1 MASVLQAPGAALA
14 ASQPLSARW
23 KTRLDEQRRALQAR
37 YLENRSAPELLRRLR
52 VLIDGQLKAVWEH
65 LEMPPALT
73 LVAVGGYG
81 RGQLFP
87 NSDIDL
93 LILLP
98 CASAP
103 GQTPKLEQFVGMLW
117 DIGLEVGHSV
127 RTIAEC
133 VALAAQD
140 ITVQTSLLEARLL
153 TGDRKQF
160 RHFEKEFAHALDA
173 QQFCKA
179 KQLEQE
185 QRHERYR
192 DTNLEPNIKET
203 AGGLRDLHNILW
215 IAKAAGIGAAWRDL
229 VARDIITRREAVQLR
244 QHESFLQNLRIRLHY
259 LARRREERLV
269 FDVQTA
275 LALQMGLHDTA
286 HRRASEHLMQR
297 FYRTAKE
304 ISQLNTVVL
313 QNLGT
318 LIFPSRAAAGRKINA
333 RFRIRNELLEA
344 NEEGLFRRQPGAML
358 EAIVLL
364 QQHHEL
370 KGMSAGTLRALSR
383 AGSQINPAFRANP
396 ANREMFM
403 QILRSPTRVLRALTR
418 MNQYGMLGRYI
429 PAFGRIVGQMQH
441 DLYHVYT
448 VDEHILKVV
457 RNLRRFAV
465 PELAHEFPLCS
476 RLMSDFGHPELLY
489 LAGLFHDIAKG
500 RGGDHSTLGRV
511 DAVRFCR
518 AHGLARDAVELV
530 GWLVENHLTLSMTA
544 QKQDLSDP
552 EVINAFAARVGDD
565 RHLVALYLLT
575 VADIRGTSPKV
586 WNAWK
591 GKLLEDLFMATRRRL
606 SGDTRSPDSNL
617 QQRQDA
623 AKAKLRLYA
632 ISEQAHEK
640 LWAQLDVSYFLRH
653 EPDEIAW
660 HTRLLNYR
668 VDTPKP
674 VVKAR
679 LSPAGEGLQVMIYVR
694 DQKDLFAR
702 ICSFF
707 ERSSYSIMD
716 AKIYTTRHG
725 YALDSFQINDP
736 YHENPQYRDMVGYI
750 EYELG
755 QRLLLQTPL
764 DAPAQGRVS
773 RQLKHFPITPEISIE
788 PDERGAYKVLQII
801 AGDRPGL
808 LSRVARCLVKYGI
821 NLYAARI
828 NTLGERAEDVFL
840 INGAALNDAR
850 TVVKLESDLVQQL
863 QG

>member
-1 MASVLQAPGAALA
+1 MASAPQLLNARLPALQSP
-14 ASQPLSARW
+14 SARW
-23 KTRLDEQRRALQAR
+23 KSRLAESRDALQRR
-37 YLENRSAPELLRRLR
+37 YLETGSASELLRRHRLL
-52 VLIDGQLKAVWEH
+52 VDSQLKAVWQH
-65 LEMPPALT
+65 LEMPAGVA

-87 NSDIDL
+87 YSDIDL
-93 LILLP
+93 LVLLP
-98 CASAP
+98 HAAEDAP
-103 GQTPKLEQFVGMLW
+103 KQKLERFVGWLW

-127 RTIAEC
+127 RTVAEC
-133 VALAAQD
+133 IELATQD
-140 ITVQTSLLEARLL
+140 VTVQTGLLEARLL
-153 TGDRKQF
+153 AGERKLF
-160 RHFEKEFAHALDA
+160 RRFGKEYWRALDP

-215 IAKAAGIGAAWRDL
+215 ISKAAGIGAAWSDL
-229 VARDIITRREAVQLR
+229 AKRDIITRREATQLR

-275 LALQMGLHDTA
+275 LAAQMGLRDTA

-304 ISQLNTVVL
+304 ISQINTVVL

-318 LIFPSRAAAGRKINA
+318 LIFPSRGRAIQPINA
-333 RFRIRNELLEA
+333 RFQAHNELLEA
-344 NEEGLFRRQPGAML
+344 CDEGLFRSAPSAML
-358 EAIVLL
+358 EAFVLL

-370 KGMSAGTLRALSR
+370 KGMTAGTLRALWR
-383 AGSQINPAFRANP
+383 ASSQINPRFRRDP
-396 ANREMFM
+396 ANRGLFM

-418 MNQYGMLGRYI
+418 MNQYGVLGRYL
-429 PAFGRIVGQMQH
+429 PAFGRIVGQLQH

-465 PELAHEFPLCS
+465 PDLAHEFPLCS
-476 RLMSDFGHPELLY
+476 RLMNDFAHPELLY

-500 RGGDHSTLGRV
+500 RGGDHSSLGRV
-511 DAVRFCR
+511 DAARFCR
-518 AHGLARDAVELV
+518 AHGLLREDVELV
-530 GWLVENHLTLSMTA
+530 AWLVENHLTMSLTA

-552 EVINAFAARVGDD
+552 EVINAFAARVGGD
-565 RHLVALYLLT
+565 RRLVALYLLT
-575 VADIRGTSPKV
+575 VADIRGTSPRV

-606 SGDTRSPDSNL
+606 SGDARSLDSSL
-617 QQRQDA
+617 QQRQDE
-623 AKAKLRLYA
+623 AKVKLRLYA

-653 EPDEIAW
+653 DPDEIAW
-660 HTRLLNYR
+660 HARLLNYR
-668 VDTPKP
+668 VETPAP

-702 ICSFF
+702 ICGFF

-725 YALDSFQINDP
+725 YALDTFEINDP
-736 YHENPQYRDMVGYI
+736 YTRKPQYRDMVGYI

-755 QRLLLQTPL
+755 QRLLNQTPL
-764 DAPAQGRVS
+764 EPPTQGRIS
-773 RQLKHFPITPEISIE
+773 RQLKHFPITPEVSIE
-788 PDERGAYKVLQII
+788 ADERGQYKVLQII

-808 LSRVARCLVKYGI
+808 LSRVARCLVDYQI
-821 NLYAARI
+821 NLHTAKI
-828 NTLGERAEDVFL
+828 NTLGDRAEDVFL
-840 INGAALNDAR
+840 INGAALSDPK
-850 TVVKLESDLVQQL
+850 TVVRLESDLL
-863 QG
+863 QALQV